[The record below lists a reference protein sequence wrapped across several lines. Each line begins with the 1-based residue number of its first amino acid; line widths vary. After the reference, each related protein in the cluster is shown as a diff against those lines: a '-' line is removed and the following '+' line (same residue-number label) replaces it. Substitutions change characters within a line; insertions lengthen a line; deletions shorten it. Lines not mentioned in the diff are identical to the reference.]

1 VNNILKSSVTGT
13 TRRVYL
19 YILSS
24 RTPVGVR
31 DVWRGLDLSSPSL
44 AQYHINKLLELELID
59 IDQFGKF
66 QANAQ
71 TKLDVLQNFL
81 FLRGKVVPRLVIFGV
96 LSVGLL
102 IVYILLWPF
111 TGDFRDL
118 IVVAFSLF
126 SASILFFEAYNQN
139 KGLK

>member
-1 VNNILKSSVTGT
+1 MNNISKSSVTGT

-44 AQYHINKLLELELID
+44 AQYHINKLLELKLID
-59 IDQFGKF
+59 SDQFGKV
-66 QANAQ
+66 QANSH
-71 TKLDVLQNFL
+71 TKLNVLHNFL
-81 FLRGKVVPRLVIFGV
+81 LLRGRVVPRLVIFGA
-96 LSVGLL
+96 LSIGLL
-102 IVYILLWPF
+102 IVYILLWPL

-126 SASILFFEAYNQN
+126 SASILFYEAFNQN

>member
-1 VNNILKSSVTGT
+1 MNNISQSSVTGT

-44 AQYHINKLLELELID
+44 AQYHINKLLELKLID
-59 IDQFGKF
+59 IDQFGKV
-66 QANAQ
+66 QANSQ
-71 TKLDVLQNFL
+71 TKLDVLHNFL
-81 FLRGKVVPRLVIFGV
+81 LLRGRVVPRLVIFGA
-96 LSVGLL
+96 LSIGLL
-102 IVYILLWPF
+102 IVYILLWPL

-126 SASILFFEAYNQN
+126 SASILFYEAFNQN

>member
-1 VNNILKSSVTGT
+1 MNSVSKSSVTGT

-44 AQYHINKLLELELID
+44 AQYHINKLLELKLIAV
-59 IDQFGKF
+59 DQFGKI
-66 QANAQ
+66 QVNSQ
-71 TKLDVLQNFL
+71 TKLYLLQNFL
-81 FLRGKVVPRLVIFGV
+81 FFRGKVVPRLVIFGA
-96 LSVGLL
+96 LSIGLL

-126 SASILFFEAYNQN
+126 SASILFYEAYNQN

>member
-1 VNNILKSSVTGT
+1 VTGT

-24 RTPVGVR
+24 RDPVGVR
-31 DVWRGLDLSSPSL
+31 DVWRGLNLSSPSL
-44 AQYHINKLLELELID
+44 AQYHINKLLELKLID
-59 IDQFGKF
+59 IDQFGKVH
-66 QANAQ
+66 ASSQ

-81 FLRGKVVPRLVIFGV
+81 FLRGKVVPRLVIFGFI
-96 LSVGLL
+96 SIGLL
-102 IVYILLWPF
+102 IVYILLWPLS
-111 TGDFRDL
+111 GDFRDL

-126 SASILFFEAYNQN
+126 SASILFYEARNQN

>member
-1 VNNILKSSVTGT
+1 MNNVSKPSVTGT

-44 AQYHINKLLELELID
+44 AQYHINKLLELKLID
-59 IDQFGKF
+59 VNQFGKV
-66 QANAQ
+66 QANSQ

-81 FLRGKVVPRLVIFGV
+81 FLRGKVVPRLVIFGA
-96 LSVGLL
+96 LSIGLL
-102 IVYILLWPF
+102 IIYVLVWPF

-118 IVVAFSLF
+118 IVVALSLF
-126 SASILFFEAYNQN
+126 SASILFYEARNQN
-139 KGLK
+139 KGLE